1 MSPSASDSLTSGS
14 WALALGTS
22 TMASLLSDFQAWMEF
37 QHQLAPSSSSR
48 LADQGG
54 FLAPQSRE
62 PGPVINISCP
72 SSGQLT
78 WRSASNQF
86 SSSARC
92 EHTPELSSP
101 YNKHPRMGRYLSP
114 CSSNPRTGRQLS
126 LCSSNPRTGRHL
138 SPCRS
143 KNNDPG
149 ATRRRRGTQEGQ
161 ILSVMPLF

>member
-1 MSPSASDSLTSGS
+1 MSPPAPDILTSGS

-22 TMASLLSDFQAWMEF
+22 TMASLLSDFQAWMEL

-48 LADQGG
+48 PADQGG
-54 FLAPQSRE
+54 FPGPQSRE
-62 PGPVINISCP
+62 PGPVINISRP
-72 SSGQLT
+72 SRGQLT

-101 YNKHPRMGRYLSP
+101 YNKHPRTGRYLSP
-114 CSSNPRTGRQLS
+114 CSSNPRTGR
-126 LCSSNPRTGRHL
+126 HL
-138 SPCRS
+138 SPCS
-143 KNNDPG
+143 SMNNDPG

-161 ILSVMPLF
+161 ALSVMPLF